1 MFREME
7 YVLAVYREK
16 GFSKAARKMYLS
28 QPALSAMV
36 RRAEERIGGA
46 IFDRGKAPI
55 ELTEIGREYVRIA
68 MEMARAEEAFEQ
80 YVSDVNH
87 CLKGSLAVG
96 GTMLFMSFILPP
108 LLSAFSE
115 KHPNVD
121 VRLHETHT
129 ALLYQE
135 LNNGDGDLDLIVEN
149 SAMNPDVFEE
159 KPFLTERL
167 ILGVPAKDVTAD
179 MEKYVLTAND
189 VISGKHLLESHPI
202 LPLKNLKEQEYLLL
216 KEGNDTRAR
225 ADMLFESEKV
235 RPKVRLMVDQQI
247 MAYHLANAGMGAAF
261 LSDTLIDHM
270 PDANALRFFK
280 LNPAFSERR
289 ISFFYKKKRILS
301 SAARAFMDTIIEFA
315 NET

>member
-16 GFSKAARKMYLS
+16 GFSKAAQKMYLS

-46 IFDRGKAPI
+46 IFDRGKTPI

-68 MEMARAEEAFEQ
+68 MDMARTEEAFQQ

-87 CLKGSLAVG
+87 CLKGTLAVG

-121 VRLHETHT
+121 VHLHETHT
-129 ALLYQE
+129 SLLYRE
-135 LNNGDGDLDLIVEN
+135 LSDGDLDLIVEN
-149 SAMNPDVFEE
+149 SVSDPEVFEE
-159 KPFLTERL
+159 RPFLTERL
-167 ILGVPAKDVTAD
+167 ILSVPTKDVDAQ
-179 MEKYVLTAND
+179 MEKYALTAND
-189 VISGKHLLESHPI
+189 LIAGKHLRDEHPI
-202 LPLKNLKEQEYLLL
+202 LPLKNIRDQEYLLL

-225 ADMLFESEKV
+225 ADKLFESEKV
-235 RPKVRLMVDQQI
+235 RPKVRLLVDQQI
-247 MAYHLANAGMGAAF
+247 MAYHLACAGMGAAF
-261 LSDTLIDHM
+261 ISDTLVEHM
-270 PDANALRFFK
+270 PDSNALRFFK
-280 LNPAFSERR
+280 LDPAFSERR
-289 ISFFYKKKRILS
+289 ICFFYKKKRLLS
-301 SAARAFMDTIIEFA
+301 SAARAFMDTMIEVA
-315 NET
+315 NEA

>member
-1 MFREME
+1 MFREMK

-68 MEMARAEEAFEQ
+68 SEIAQAEEAFQQ

-87 CLKGSLAVG
+87 CLRGTLAVG

-108 LLSAFSE
+108 LLSAFSG

-129 ALLYQE
+129 SLLYQE
-135 LNNGDGDLDLIVEN
+135 LSDGDLDLIVEN
-149 SAMNPDVFEE
+149 SASNPDIFEE

-167 ILGVPAKDVTAD
+167 ILGVPAKDVGK
-179 MEKYVLTAND
+179 ELQKYVLTASD
-189 VISGKHLLESHPI
+189 VISGKHLLDDHEI
-202 LPLKNLKEQEYLLL
+202 LPLKKLKDQEYLLL

-225 ADMLFESEKV
+225 ADKLFESEMI
-235 RPKVRLMVDQQI
+235 RPKVRLLVDQQL
-247 MAYHLANAGMGAAF
+247 MAYHLASAGMGAAF
-261 LSDTLIDHM
+261 ISDTLVEHM
-270 PDANALRFFK
+270 PDANALRYFK
-280 LNPAFSERR
+280 LDPAFSERH
-289 ISFFYKKKRILS
+289 ISFYYKKKRLLS
-301 SAARAFMDTIIEFA
+301 SAARAFMDTMIEF
-315 NET
+315 TK

>member
-16 GFSKAARKMYLS
+16 GFSKAARKMYVS
-28 QPALSAMV
+28 QPALSAMI

-46 IFDRGKAPI
+46 IFDRQKAPI
-55 ELTEIGREYVRIA
+55 ELTEIGREYLRIA
-68 MEMARAEEAFEQ
+68 TEIARAEEAFQQ

-87 CLKGSLAVG
+87 CLRGTLAVG

-129 ALLYQE
+129 SLLYQE
-135 LNNGDGDLDLIVEN
+135 LNDGDLDLIVEN
-149 SAMNPDVFEE
+149 SASNPDIFEE
-159 KPFLTERL
+159 KPFMTERL
-167 ILGVPAKDVTAD
+167 ILGVPAKEVGDD
-179 MEKYVLTAND
+179 LKEYMLTAGD
-189 VISGKHLLESHPI
+189 VISGKHLRDDHPI
-202 LPLKNLKEQEYLLL
+202 LPLRKLKDQEYLLL

-225 ADMLFESEKV
+225 ADKLFESEKV
-235 RPKVRLMVDQQI
+235 RPKVRLLVDQQI
-247 MAYHLANAGMGAAF
+247 TAYHLACAGMGAAF
-261 LSDTLIDHM
+261 ISDTLVEHM

-280 LNPAFSERR
+280 LDPGFSERR
-289 ISFFYKKKRILS
+289 ISFFYKKKRLLS
-301 SAARAFMDTIIEFA
+301 SAAKAFMDTMIEFA
-315 NET
+315 K

>member
-7 YVLAVYREK
+7 YVLAVYREQ
-16 GFSKAARKMYLS
+16 GFSKAARRMYLS

-36 RRAEERIGGA
+36 KRAEERIGGA
-46 IFDRGKAPI
+46 IFDRGKIPI

-68 MEMARAEEAFEQ
+68 MEIARTEEAFEQ
-80 YVSDVNH
+80 YVSDINH
-87 CLKGSLAVG
+87 CLKGTLAVG

-135 LNNGDGDLDLIVEN
+135 LSDGDLDLIVEN

-167 ILGVPAKDVTAD
+167 ILGIPARDVTGD
-179 MEKYVLTAND
+179 MEKYMLSAND
-189 VISGKHLLESHPI
+189 VIQGKHLSDTHPI
-202 LPLKNLKEQEYLLL
+202 LPLKSVKNQKYLLL

-225 ADMLFESEKV
+225 ADKLFEKEKV
-235 RPKVRLMVDQQI
+235 RPEVRLLVDQQI
-247 MAYHLANAGMGAAF
+247 MAYHLACAGMGAAF
-261 LSDTLIDHM
+261 FSDTLVAHM
-270 PDANALRFFK
+270 PDVNALRFFK
-280 LNPAFSERR
+280 LDPAFSERR
-289 ISFFYKKKRILS
+289 ISFFYKKKRLLS
-301 SAARAFMDTIIEFA
+301 SAARAFMDTMIEFA
-315 NET
+315 KDT

>member
-16 GFSKAARKMYLS
+16 GFSNAAKKIYVS

-46 IFDRGKAPI
+46 IFDRGKIPI

-68 MEMARAEEAFEQ
+68 LEIARTEEAFQQ

-87 CLKGSLAVG
+87 CLKGTLAVG

-108 LLSAFSE
+108 LLSAFSRQ
-115 KHPNVD
+115 HPNVD

-135 LNNGDGDLDLIVEN
+135 LNDGDLDLIVEN
-149 SAMNPDVFEE
+149 STQNSDVFEE
-159 KPFLTERL
+159 KPFMTERL
-167 ILGVPAKDVTAD
+167 ILGVPAKDVSASLEPY
-179 MEKYVLTAND
+179 MLTAGD
-189 VISGKHLLESHPI
+189 VIRGKHLLENHPI
-202 LPLKNLKEQEYLLL
+202 LPLKIIKDQEYLLL

-225 ADMLFESEKV
+225 ADRLFESEKV
-235 RPKVRLMVDQQI
+235 RPKVRLLVDQQI
-247 MAYHLANAGMGAAF
+247 MAYHLACAGMGAAF
-261 LSDTLIDHM
+261 FSDTLVEHM
-270 PDANALRFFK
+270 PDENALRFFK
-280 LNPAFSERR
+280 LDPAFSERS
-289 ISFFYKKKRILS
+289 ISFFYKKKRVLS
-301 SAARAFMDTIIEFA
+301 SAARAFMDTMIEFA
-315 NET
+315 K

>member
-36 RRAEERIGGA
+36 KRAEERIGGA

-68 MEMARAEEAFEQ
+68 MEMARAEDAFRQ
-80 YVSDVNH
+80 YVSDINH
-87 CLKGSLAVG
+87 CLTGTLAVG

-121 VRLHETHT
+121 VLLHETHT
-129 ALLYQE
+129 SLLYQE
-135 LNNGDGDLDLIVEN
+135 LSDGDLDLIVEN
-149 SAMNPDVFEE
+149 SAKDPEVFEE

-167 ILGVPAKDVTAD
+167 ILGVPAKDVTGD
-179 MEKYVLTAND
+179 MEKYMLTAKD
-189 VISGKHLLESHPI
+189 VISGKHLLNAHPVF
-202 LPLKNLKEQEYLLL
+202 PLKSIKGQEFLLL
-216 KEGNDTRAR
+216 KEGNDTRER
-225 ADMLFESEKV
+225 ADKLFDSEKM
-235 RPKVRLMVDQQI
+235 RPKVRLLVDQQI
-247 MAYHLANAGMGAAF
+247 MAYHLACAGMGAAF
-261 LSDTLIDHM
+261 LSDTLIEHM

-280 LNPAFSERR
+280 LDPAFSERH
-289 ISFFYKKKRILS
+289 ISFFYKKKRLLS
-301 SAARAFMDTIIEFA
+301 SAARAFMDTMIEFV

>member
-80 YVSDVNH
+80 YVSDINH

-108 LLSAFSE
+108 LLKAFSE

-129 ALLYQE
+129 SLLYQE
-135 LNNGDGDLDLIVEN
+135 LNDGDLDLIVEN

-159 KPFLTERL
+159 KPFMTERL
-167 ILGVPAKDVTAD
+167 ILGVPAKDVTAE
-179 MEKYVLTAND
+179 MEKYVLTAED
-189 VISGKHLLESHPI
+189 VISGKHLMDTHPI
-202 LPLKNLKEQEYLLL
+202 LPLMCLKDHKYLLL
-216 KEGNDTRAR
+216 KEGNDSRAR
-225 ADMLFESEKV
+225 ADKLFESEKV
-235 RPKVRLMVDQQI
+235 RPNVRLLVDQQI
-247 MAYHLANAGMGAAF
+247 MAYHLACAGMGAAF

-270 PDANALRFFK
+270 PDANTLRFFK

-315 NET
+315 NEA

>member
-55 ELTEIGREYVRIA
+55 ELTEIGREYVRFA

-80 YVSDVNH
+80 YVSDINH

-121 VRLHETHT
+121 MRLHETHT

-135 LNNGDGDLDLIVEN
+135 LNDGDLDLIVEN

-167 ILGVPAKDVTAD
+167 ILGVPAKDVNAD

-189 VISGKHLLESHPI
+189 VISGKHLLDAHPI
-202 LPLKNLKEQEYLLL
+202 LPLKSIRDQEYLLL
-216 KEGNDTRAR
+216 KEGNDSRAR
-225 ADMLFESEKV
+225 ADHLFESENV
-235 RPKVRLMVDQQI
+235 RPKVRLLVDQQI
-247 MAYHLANAGMGAAF
+247 MAYHLACAGMGAAF
-261 LSDTLIDHM
+261 LSDTLIAHM
-270 PDANALRFFK
+270 PDVSALRFFK
-280 LNPAFSERR
+280 LDPAFSERR